1 MVKTIPV
8 LQHFQN
14 IYLLIINFIKEQSSK
29 DFVNDIV
36 ELALEKRA
44 ENVISLE
51 VDKISSITDYFII
64 CSANTEPQVK
74 AICDNIRKNTNYK
87 PNHIEGY
94 QKLNWVL
101 LDYLDVII
109 HVFKSE
115 HRKFYDF
122 ESLWADAPLE
132 EFVDEKS

>member
-1 MVKTIPV
+1 M
-8 LQHFQN
+8 
-14 IYLLIINFIKEQSSK
+14 IKEQSLK
-29 DFVNDIV
+29 DFVNEIA

-44 ENVISLE
+44 ENIISLQ
-51 VDKISSITDYFII
+51 VNKISSVTDYFII
-64 CSANTEPQVK
+64 CSADTEPQVK

-115 HRKFYDF
+115 HRKFYNF
-122 ESLWADAPLE
+122 ERLWADAPLKK
-132 EFVDEKS
+132 FTDEKS